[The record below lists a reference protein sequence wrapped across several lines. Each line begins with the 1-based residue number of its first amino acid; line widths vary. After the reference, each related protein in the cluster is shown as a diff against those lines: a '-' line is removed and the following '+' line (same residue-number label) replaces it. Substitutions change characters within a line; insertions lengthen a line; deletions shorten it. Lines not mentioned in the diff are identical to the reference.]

1 MGAPTC
7 VVGSTGAAE
16 ERAKLPIVIKQLQT
30 QLVKSDLSDL
40 QIFAEIPNHAVAA
53 ARVNRV

>member
-1 MGAPTC
+1 
-7 VVGSTGAAE
+7 
-16 ERAKLPIVIKQLQT
+16 VIKQLQT